1 MKLSYRNG
9 LLDGPCYTYTE
20 NGRLEFTTIWRNGSK
35 VNEIKGGRII
45 TLIKILMKMN
55 SANDIAMTRR

>member
-20 NGRLEFTTIWRNGSK
+20 GGRLEYTTIWRNGTK
-35 VNEIKGGRII
+35 VNEIKGGKDHY
-45 TLIKILMKMN
+45 IK
-55 SANDIAMTRR
+55 